1 LIIAFNMPKSKYTYE
16 EPTLK
21 RSNSAT
27 KIQAR
32 FRGVQSRQSNHK
44 KSHRSASNS
53 SRSNNKNNR
62 LVRKNSATT
71 IQARV
76 RGKQARSNNRTTTT
90 TTLVRTNSATKIQAR
105 VRGTQ
110 ERHRHQK
117 ATDTSY
123 DNNTTSQQQND
134 PELQRLR
141 DRVRTLQTTYRNHR
155 QNGEKGKMQMALLDF
170 DIANNELLRAMAYRD
185 QAHSKQRDQ
194 ELNGCL
200 SLACLPCLLLCQF
213 CCCVSTGAVGERN
226 KTVKERDETIAKLA
240 SLGKDIVMNRNEKK
254 RKMKGEGHGGVPRQ
268 RKDMYR

>member
-1 LIIAFNMPKSKYTYE
+1 MPKSKYTYE

-123 DNNTTSQQQND
+123 ADFDNTTSQQQND

-254 RKMKGEGHGGVPRQ
+254 RKKTMKGEGHGGVPRQ